1 MIPWIVKDIHHYWWL
16 FVRTQHQTTQKTI
29 VRKDSHNKK
38 KRPMKKNH
46 SVSWN
51 RNCCLKKNHVGNS
64 DIGLNHHL
72 PIMTRLFLQEH
83 PDIASALV
91 RVCFSDLSRDELTLV
106 GGDEMLAIRYIGIL

>member
-1 MIPWIVKDIHHYWWL
+1 MVA
-16 FVRTQHQTTQKTI
+16 VREDTTPNNAENNSTERLTQQKKATNE
-29 VRKDSHNKK
+29 KKHN
-38 KRPMKKNH
+38 
-46 SVSWN
+46 VSWN
-51 RNCCLKKNHVGNS
+51 RNCCSKKNHVGNS

-106 GGDEMLAIRYIGIL
+106 GGDEMLAICYIGIL